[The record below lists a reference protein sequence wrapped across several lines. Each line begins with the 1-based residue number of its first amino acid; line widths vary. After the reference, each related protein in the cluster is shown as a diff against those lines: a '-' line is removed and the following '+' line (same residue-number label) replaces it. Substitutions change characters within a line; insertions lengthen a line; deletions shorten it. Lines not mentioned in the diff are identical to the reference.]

1 MHIYLEKDVS
11 NSEMMLVQV
20 GKISTGLVEQKRFL
34 RVTGVDFMP

>member
-1 MHIYLEKDVS
+1 MHRYLEKDVS
-11 NSEMMLVQV
+11 KSEIVLIQV